1 MSKKTDCINLVSG
14 VSHDLKSPL
23 HAILGFTDLV
33 KTELESLQ
41 TLPEKSIKHLD
52 LIANIG
58 TDMLELINNM
68 LTNARMHA
76 GKQSIEPLFVT
87 HDVLISR
94 MSELEE
100 TFKAEMMSRNI
111 DFSISHGELPDLVYW
126 DVKSLRYFVMNNLIS
141 NALKSVQKDGTVHV
155 HVELNENNTIAV
167 SIADNGPGIALA
179 ERERIFKRFT
189 QSSDTVFSKENS
201 GLGLYNANKMIETHH
216 GTLEISDG
224 LDNKGVTFTMRLPTI
239 PFETEATLAV

>member
-33 KTELESLQ
+33 KTELEALQ
-41 TLPEKSIKHLD
+41 TPPDKSIKHLD
-52 LIANIG
+52 LITSIG
-58 TDMLELINNM
+58 ADMLELINNM
-68 LTNARMHA
+68 LTNVRMHA
-76 GKQSIEPLFVT
+76 GKQTIDPLFVT
-87 HDVLISR
+87 HDVLITR

-100 TFKAEMMSRNI
+100 TFRAEMMSRNI
-111 DFSISHGELPDLVYW
+111 DFSISHGRLPPFVFW

-141 NALKSVQKDGTVHV
+141 NALKSVQKNGTVHV
-155 HVELNENNTIAV
+155 HVELEENNIVAV
-167 SIADNGPGIALA
+167 SVADNGPGIAPA
-179 ERERIFKRFT
+179 ERKKIFNRFT

-201 GLGLYNANKMIETHH
+201 GLGLFNANKMVETHH

-239 PFETEATLAV
+239 PFETDAELAV